1 MSFARV
7 ATLAGMTTTAPPPP
21 PPGALSGLKV
31 LEMGALI
38 AGPFC
43 AKLLGEFGADV
54 VKIEPPGQGDPLR
67 KWRYLKDGTSVWW
80 HVQSRNKRSVGV
92 DLRKPEGQAIARE
105 LAARADI
112 LVENFRPGT
121 LEGWGMGYEALARA
135 NPGLVM
141 VRISGYGQTG
151 PYASRPGFGVIGEAM
166 GGLRH
171 VTGTPDRPPSRVG
184 VSIGDTLSALYGVIG
199 ALAALE
205 HRRRT
210 GRGQVVDVALY
221 ESVFSVMESMLPEF
235 DAFGAVR
242 ERTGSI
248 LPGIAPTSA
257 YRCSDGSYVLI
268 AANGDSIFRRLCVA
282 MGRDDLAA
290 DASLAHNDGR
300 AQRQSWLDGEI
311 EAWTSARTPA
321 EVLDAMERA
330 EVPASRIYSVR
341 DIAADPQYAAR
352 GMIREIPLPGGGM
365 LKVPGVVPKLSAT
378 PGGFT
383 RGGPRLGEHTREV
396 LRELGYGDDAIAAL
410 DARGVIEVAKA

>member
-1 MSFARV
+1 MSEPARS
-7 ATLAGMTTTAPPPP
+7 
-21 PPGALSGLKV
+21 PGALAGLKV

-54 VKIEPPGQGDPLR
+54 VKLEPPGQGDPLR
-67 KWRYLKDGTSVWW
+67 AWRYLRDGTSVWW
-80 HVQSRNKRSVGV
+80 HVQSRNKRSVAV
-92 DLRKPEGQAIARE
+92 DLRTRDGQAIARE

-112 LVENFRPGT
+112 VVENFRPGT
-121 LEGWGMGYEALARA
+121 LEGWGMDYETLART
-135 NPGLVM
+135 NPGLIL

-199 ALAALE
+199 ALTALE
-205 HRRRT
+205 HRRRS

-221 ESVFSVMESMLPEF
+221 ESVFSVMESLLPEF

-257 YRCSDGSYVLI
+257 YRCADGSHVLI
-268 AANGDSIFRRLCVA
+268 AGNGDSIFRRLCGA
-282 MGRDDLAA
+282 MGRDDLAN
-290 DASLAHNDGR
+290 DPSLAYNDGR
-300 AQRQSWLDGEI
+300 AKKQLWLDGEI
-311 EAWTSARTPA
+311 EAWTSTRSPD
-321 EVLDAMERA
+321 EVLAAMEAA
-330 EVPASRIYSVR
+330 EVPVSRIYTVR

-352 GMIREIPLPGGGM
+352 AMIREITTGGGT

-378 PGGFT
+378 PGDFNG
-383 RGGPRLGEHTREV
+383 GGPRLGQHTREV
-396 LRELGYGDDAIAAL
+396 LRGLGYDDARIEALVAARAIQL
-410 DARGVIEVAKA
+410 DRA